1 MSISINFRIFQ
12 DFSGF
17 FRIFQDF
24 SGFFRIFQEFLRICF
39 AGGRKDA
46 ANMIAESVSLQDFGS
61 GIFSPQDRQDRSGL
75 PRVFALLKSLKRGC
89 CDGLLFAYQLAGS
102 FRIAPGF
109 PLQDRQD

>member
-61 GIFSPQDRQDRSGL
+61 GIFFPRRIGRIVQDYRGY
-75 PRVFALLKSLKRGC
+75 LLCSKV
-89 CDGLLFAYQLAGS
+89 
-102 FRIAPGF
+102 
-109 PLQDRQD
+109 